1 MMMKKPLKKSAAT
14 KIRKMTNKPSSL
26 YIHIPFCEHICHYC
40 DFPKLQYFTSLAE
53 KYLEMLQEELT
64 SSNINHSLKTI
75 YIGGGT
81 PTSLEDHLF
90 EKLLNMLQPYSK
102 DAEEFTIEA
111 NPESLSIKKLTMLK
125 KYGVNR
131 ISLGVESTDDKILA
145 LLNRHHTFND
155 VKTAIRHAR
164 NLGFNNI
171 NVDLILGLPQVT
183 KNMLLQDINS
193 LIDLEV
199 EHISCYSLSIHPHT
213 KFYLDGIK
221 EVSDDYSRE
230 LYDLIANQLTEAGF
244 IHYEVSNWA
253 KPGRFSLHN
262 LTYWKDDQYY
272 GIGLGASG
280 FVDKYRYRNTNSI
293 NQYNNGQFL
302 GSKELV
308 TYEDD
313 KVYYLMLSL
322 RTILGLSFDEYQKR
336 FGEDFLSIHQPSI
349 TSFIN
354 EGLLKIEDNHL
365 IPTYEGM
372 MILDQIVVQFMSE

>member
-1 MMMKKPLKKSAAT
+1 
-14 KIRKMTNKPSSL
+14 MTNKPSSL

-102 DAEEFTIEA
+102 DVEEFTIEA

-145 LLNRHHTFND
+145 LLNRHHAFND

-164 NLGFNNI
+164 KLGFNNI

>member
-1 MMMKKPLKKSAAT
+1 MKKPLKKSAAT

-102 DAEEFTIEA
+102 DVEEFTIEA

-322 RTILGLSFDEYQKR
+322 RTILGLSFNEYQKR
-336 FGEDFLSIHQPSI
+336 FSEDFLSIHQPSI

>member
-1 MMMKKPLKKSAAT
+1 MMKKPLKKSAAT

-102 DAEEFTIEA
+102 DVEEFTIEA

-322 RTILGLSFDEYQKR
+322 RTILGLSFNEYQKR

>member
-1 MMMKKPLKKSAAT
+1 
-14 KIRKMTNKPSSL
+14 MTNKPSSL

-102 DAEEFTIEA
+102 DVEEFTIEA
-111 NPESLSIKKLTMLK
+111 NPESLSIKKLTLLK

-164 NLGFNNI
+164 KLGFNNI

-354 EGLLKIEDNHL
+354 EGLLKIEDNRL

>member
-1 MMMKKPLKKSAAT
+1 MMTKKPLKKSAIT
-14 KIRKMTNKPSSL
+14 KTRKMTNKPSSL

-53 KYLEMLQEELT
+53 KYLARLQEELV
-64 SSNINHSLKTI
+64 SLAIDHPLKTI

-81 PTSLEDHLF
+81 PTSLEDTLF
-90 EKLLNMLQPYSK
+90 EKLLDMIQPYSK
-102 DAEEFTIEA
+102 EVEEFTIEA
-111 NPESLSIKKLTMLK
+111 NPESLSVPKLNLMR

-131 ISLGVESTDDKILA
+131 ISLGVESTDDKILS

-155 VKTAIRHAR
+155 VKVAIQNAR
-164 NLGFNNI
+164 KLGFDNI
-171 NVDLILGLPQVT
+171 NVDLILGLPQVN
-183 KNMLLQDINS
+183 KSMLLNDINR
-193 LIDLEV
+193 LIGLEV
-199 EHISCYSLSIHPHT
+199 DHISCYSLSIHPHT

-221 EVSDDYSRE
+221 EVSEDYSRE
-230 LYDLIANQLTEAGF
+230 LYDLIVKRLNEEGY

-253 KPGRFSLHN
+253 KPGFFSLHN

-293 NQYNNGQFL
+293 NQYNDGHFL
-302 GSKELV
+302 DSRELV

-313 KVYYLMLSL
+313 KTYYIMLSL
-322 RTILGLSFDEYQKR
+322 RTVFGLSFVEYQKR
-336 FGEDFLSIHQPSI
+336 FGEDFLSIHQKSI
-349 TSFIN
+349 ESFID
-354 EGLLKIEDNHL
+354 EGLLKIEKKHL

-372 MILDQIVVQFMSE
+372 MILDQIIVQFISE

>member
-1 MMMKKPLKKSAAT
+1 
-14 KIRKMTNKPSSL
+14 
-26 YIHIPFCEHICHYC
+26 
-40 DFPKLQYFTSLAE
+40 LQYFTSLAE
-53 KYLEMLQEELT
+53 KYLARLQEELA
-64 SSNINHSLKTI
+64 SLDISHSLKTI
-75 YIGGGT
+75 YVGGGT

-102 DAEEFTIEA
+102 DVEEFTIEA
-111 NPESLSIKKLTMLK
+111 NPESLSINKLNMLK
-125 KYGVNR
+125 NFGVNR

-155 VKTAIRHAR
+155 VKAAISNAR
-164 NLGFNNI
+164 SLGFNNI

-183 KNMLLQDINS
+183 KNMLLQDINN

-230 LYDLIANQLTEAGF
+230 LYDLIAKRLAETGF

-272 GIGLGASG
+272 GIGLGASS

-293 NQYNNGQFL
+293 NQYNDGHFL
-302 GSKELV
+302 DSKELV

-313 KVYYLMLSL
+313 RIYYIMLSL
-322 RTILGLSFDEYQKR
+322 RTIFGLSFVEYQKR
-336 FGEDFLSIHQPSI
+336 FGKDFLSIHQQSI
-349 TSFIN
+349 ESFIN
-354 EGLLKIEDNHL
+354 EGLLKIEDDHL

-372 MILDQIVVQFMSE
+372 MILDQIIIQFMSE